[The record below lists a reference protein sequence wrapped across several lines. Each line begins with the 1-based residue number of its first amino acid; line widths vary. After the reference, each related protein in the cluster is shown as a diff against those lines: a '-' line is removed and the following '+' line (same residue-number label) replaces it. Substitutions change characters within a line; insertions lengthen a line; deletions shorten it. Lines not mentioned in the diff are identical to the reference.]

1 MAPDCAQNRA
11 CFRSGDNRIGRE
23 NGIVSRGQTLLDGE
37 EDAGSFAFSD
47 HAHNVISGRQL
58 LSVHCFLSM
67 VVLALPWSKITVG
80 VEPSSIRSSHSPYS
94 RSQ

>member
-1 MAPDCAQNRA
+1 MAPGCAQNRA

-58 LSVHCFLSM
+58 LSVHCF
-67 VVLALPWSKITVG
+67 VDGRFGIALEQDHRG
-80 VEPSSIRSSHSPYS
+80 G
-94 RSQ
+94 